1 MRRCAA
7 SASFHIK
14 CRSIWHLVRFQDQ
27 DLPET
32 PNVKLSVAP
41 NGMILTKHN
50 PAEENDIKV
59 HFKPNIIKKEFS
71 NLCSC

>member
-1 MRRCAA
+1 
-7 SASFHIK
+7 
-14 CRSIWHLVRFQDQ
+14 
-27 DLPET
+27 
-32 PNVKLSVAP
+32 
-41 NGMILTKHN
+41 MILTKHN